1 MYRRRR
7 SFDVLVT
14 TLVVWIGVALV
25 TMMTTWLWPRTF
37 VGLLLAFTALPAA
50 VIAIHGLAEAAA
62 RSAPVVRL
70 HAWLEHRTR
79 GQRISALRIFVCLA
93 EVLVF
98 GGILLALVFGVTW
111 VTGVETSSLEAF
123 MDRHFWP

>member
-1 MYRRRR
+1 LYRRRR

-14 TLVVWIGVALV
+14 TFVVWIGVALT
-25 TMMTTWLWPRTF
+25 TMLTTWLWPRTF

-62 RSAPVVRL
+62 GSAPIVRF
-70 HAWLEHRTR
+70 HAWLEHRT
-79 GQRISALRIFVCLA
+79 GAQRISALRIFVCLA
-93 EVLVF
+93 EILTF
-98 GGILLALVFGVTW
+98 GGIVFAFVFGVTW
-111 VTGVETSSLEAF
+111 IAGVQVSDLNAF